1 MSRLKND
8 TSALYKKYLTKTSIN
23 QRGILVDSAIVKFQL
38 GVWPLAKLWRIAK
51 QRYSYTY
58 IYRAVV
64 HKRVKI
70 SMGEKWLSL
79 QRVKV
84 VKILV

>member
-23 QRGILVDSAIVKFQL
+23 QIGILVDSAIVKFQL

-51 QRYSYTY
+51 QRYSHT
-58 IYRAVV
+58 VV